1 MKFIIYFTLTM
12 PLLSFG
18 DFEQIKQ
25 RTKEVVTKS
34 QKTRKNLENI
44 NKQRDPASLK
54 NNFKDFEKFMNDDTN
69 WENDIKNII
78 EN

>member
-1 MKFIIYFTLTM
+1 MKIIIFFTLTM

-18 DFEQIKQ
+18 DFEQINQ
-25 RTKEVVTKS
+25 RAKEVVTKS
-34 QKTRKNLENI
+34 QKTRKNLEKI
-44 NKQRDPASLK
+44 IKQRDPASLK